1 MSYQVLARK
10 WRPKKFQDLVGQQH
24 VTRALQN
31 AIESKKIGHAYMLV
45 GTRGVGKTTVARLFA
60 KAIRCEHLTQDGNAC
75 GVCKACLDFD
85 TETSMNV
92 IEIDGASNNSV
103 DNIREL
109 ISNVHYLPTS
119 GKYKVYIIDEVH
131 MLSTNA
137 FNALL
142 KTLEEPPAHIVFIFA
157 TTEVQ
162 KLLGTVLSRC
172 QRFDLRHISVKDLV
186 SHLKHIAQV
195 EGIKFEHE
203 ELVEQIAVLGRG
215 SARDSLSLLDQ
226 VLTTAQNN
234 VITEEQLTTSLGVA
248 GPSSLKTI
256 LSAIYA
262 GDAGAVSKLYNKLL
276 EENVPV
282 KNIAGGLLDEVFTD
296 LKSSATKNLGP
307 AETIWIY
314 ETMAKETSWIFTS
327 LSPEKTF
334 EVLLYKVTLRRSFF
348 TNKILRSEVAESSPE
363 KKPGEN
369 ESKPQ
374 PPTSARESVNES
386 IPLQSSSSLSSV
398 ASILQEEL
406 ARAEREATEIKLEI
420 TPLAVKSIQ
429 ATPAALANDEVKIK
443 REMTWEGF
451 LDYLNTKSPAS
462 ASNLEQGNIT
472 SPLRYENGELSVEL
486 GFGFSGQVFLDY
498 LSDQEVHQKVVG
510 HLADYFNLV
519 RTKIHLQLKLV
530 QSEEHFVS
538 TATIKEQMA
547 EVSLQEKIENFKNN
561 PLLKEAEKIFNA
573 KVDKVIID
581 PKNK

>member
-10 WRPKKFQDLVGQQH
+10 WRPKKFQDLVGQSH

-31 AIESKKIGHAYMLV
+31 AIINKKIGHAYMLV

-60 KAIRCEHLTQDGNAC
+60 KAIRCENLTPDGNAC
-75 GVCKACLDFD
+75 GECKACLDFD

-142 KTLEEPPAHIVFIFA
+142 KTLEEPPAHVVFIFA

-172 QRFDLRHISVKDLV
+172 QRFDLRHISVSDLV

-195 EGIKFEHE
+195 EGIKFERE
-203 ELVEQIAVLGRG
+203 ELIEQIAILGRG

-234 VITEEQLTTSLGVA
+234 VITEEHLTSSLGVA
-248 GPSSLKTI
+248 GPSSLKNI
-256 LSAIYA
+256 LSALYA
-262 GDAGAVSKLYNKLL
+262 GDVQGLSKIYNKLL

-282 KNIAGGLLDEVFTD
+282 KNIASGLLDELFID
-296 LKSSATKNLGP
+296 LKSASNKSLSP
-307 AETIWIY
+307 AEMIWIY

-327 LSPEKTF
+327 ISPEKAF
-334 EVLLYKVTLRRSFF
+334 EVLLFKVTLRRSFF
-348 TNKILRSEVAESSPE
+348 TNKISRTEVVTTKPE
-363 KKPGEN
+363 PAATQKTEAPT
-369 ESKPQ
+369 PVTTQVQ
-374 PPTSARESVNES
+374 PPAEE
-386 IPLQSSSSLSSV
+386 LKSV
-398 ASILQEEL
+398 ASLLQQEL
-406 ARAEREATEIKLEI
+406 AKAEDEAKASVKAVEPTKTTVEPEKAVQTERSSADL
-420 TPLAVKSIQ
+420 
-429 ATPAALANDEVKIK
+429 
-443 REMTWEGF
+443 TWEGF
-451 LDYLNTKSPAS
+451 LNYLNSKSPAS
-462 ASNLEQGNIT
+462 ASNLEQGNII
-472 SPLRYENGELSVEL
+472 SPLRLENEELNVEL

-498 LSDQEVHQKVVG
+498 LSDAEVHQKVVA
-510 HLADYFNLV
+510 HLADYFNV
-519 RTKIHLQLKLV
+519 DKTKVNLHLV
-530 QSEEHFVS
+530 QVHSDENFVS
-538 TATIKEQMA
+538 TADIKEQMA
-547 EVSLQEKIENFKNN
+547 EISLQEKIENFKNN

-581 PKNK
+581 PPKK